1 MSQNKFKIPQEM
13 HAVEILE
20 FGGPENLKSCIRP
33 IPKISNDQVLIKVS
47 FAGVNRPDLLQRQ
60 GNYKVP
66 KTASDI
72 PGLEVSG
79 IVVDLKDNKSKLDI
93 GDKVCALCHGGG
105 YAEYVAVD
113 IGHCIKIPK
122 NYSMQEAAC
131 IPETFITVWSNLFI
145 RGKLKIN
152 DTVLIHGGASGIGTT
167 AIQLAK
173 SFGATVYA
181 TAGNDNKCLVA
192 EKIGAS
198 KCINYK
204 IMKFEDEILK
214 LTNGKGVD
222 VILDMVA
229 GSYVP
234 RNLKCLSPDGRLII
248 IAVQG
253 GIKDEINFANIMIK
267 RQTITGSTLR
277 PQSSDAKSEYVESLK
292 KGAWEWLESNKIRP
306 IIQKEFDLSQASDA
320 HQALEDGDHIG
331 KFIMKVSG
339 YSS

>member
-1 MSQNKFKIPQEM
+1 MSQNQFEIPKEM

-33 IPKISNDQVLIKVS
+33 IPKISNNQILIKVAFS
-47 FAGVNRPDLLQRQ
+47 GVNRPDLLQRQ
-60 GNYKVP
+60 GHYKVP
-66 KTASDI
+66 ETASDI

-79 IVVDLKDNKSKLDI
+79 TVVEIEDTTSKFNI
-93 GDKVCALCHGGG
+93 GDEVCALCHGGG

-113 IGHCIKIPK
+113 IGHCMKIPQT
-122 NYSMQEAAC
+122 YSMQEAAC
-131 IPETFITVWSNLFI
+131 IPETFITVWSNLFV
-145 RGKLKIN
+145 RGKLKVN
-152 DTVLIHGGASGIGTT
+152 DKVLIHGGASGIGTT

-173 SFGATVYA
+173 NFGATVYA
-181 TAGNDNKCLVA
+181 TAGNDYKCLAA
-192 EKIGAS
+192 EKIGAL

-204 IMKFEDEILK
+204 RIQFEDEIMK

-277 PQSSDAKSEYVESLK
+277 PQSSDSKSEYVESLI
-292 KGAWEWLESNKIRP
+292 KGAWKWLESNKIRP
-306 IIQKEFDLSQASDA
+306 IIQKEFALSQASEA

-331 KFIMKVSG
+331 KFIMKVS
-339 YSS
+339 S